1 MRQETFWLDPLP
13 PFRLDLTVWA
23 LRRRARN
30 QIDQWD
36 GTTYTRVLLLDD
48 QPVKVAVSQ
57 VSGRLLVTAASPA
70 PLAHLRVRISHLLQ
84 QVLGYATDVSAF
96 TNLTACDPTIADLA
110 RRFQGLKPPR
120 FPTLFEAFLNAF
132 ACQQVSLDVGLLLLN
147 RLTERYGL
155 TWTDEQGTSAA
166 FPGPEQ
172 LVNVSEAQLRTL
184 GWSRQKARAALELA
198 SLLSQN
204 PAHFARLEALS
215 NEAICQAILPLR
227 GVGRWSAEYVLL
239 RGLGRIDTFPGDDV
253 GAQNNLKTL
262 LSLDE
267 KLTYAR
273 INALTARWQP
283 YAGFVYF
290 HLLLRNL
297 DKKGLLQVAGEPADH
312 LRPFPTVNHGPSF
325 S

>member
-1 MRQETFWLDPLP
+1 MIEETFWLEPFP

-23 LRRRARN
+23 LRRRPSN
-30 QIDQWD
+30 QIDRWD
-36 GTTYTRVLLLDD
+36 GTTYTRVLLLNG
-48 QPVKVAVSQ
+48 QTVKVTVSQ
-57 VSGRLLVTAASPA
+57 PDALVSPRLLVTAASHIA
-70 PLAHLRVRISHLLQ
+70 LTDLRVSVCCILQ
-84 QVLGYATDVSAF
+84 QILGYTTDVHAF
-96 TNLTACDPTIADLA
+96 ANLAAHDPTIADLA

-120 FPTLFEAFLNAF
+120 FPTLFESFLNAF

-147 RLTERYGL
+147 RLAERYGL
-155 TWTDEQGTSAA
+155 AWTDEQGTYAA
-166 FPGPEQ
+166 FPNPEH
-172 LVNVSEAQLRTL
+172 LVNAPETQLRSL

-198 SLLSQN
+198 HLLTQDPS
-204 PAHFARLEALS
+204 HFVQLETLS

-239 RGLGRIDTFPGDDV
+239 RGFGRIDTFPGDDV

-262 LSLDE
+262 FALDE

-273 INALTARWQP
+273 IKALTARWQP

-297 DKKGLLQVAGEPADH
+297 AKKGLL
-312 LRPFPTVNHGPSF
+312 
-325 S
+325 